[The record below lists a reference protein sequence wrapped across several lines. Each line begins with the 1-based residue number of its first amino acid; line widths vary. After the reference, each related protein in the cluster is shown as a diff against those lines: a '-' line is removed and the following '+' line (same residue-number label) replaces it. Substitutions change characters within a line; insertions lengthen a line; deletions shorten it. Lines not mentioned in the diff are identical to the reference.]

1 MNLII
6 DNREHNLIQLLSHQ
20 VEFTVQQL
28 YIGDIQILYNNNP
41 YIIIERKSINDLKA
55 SIRDGRYKEQK
66 YRLMEYKSQ
75 QQELN
80 SNADYQVK
88 LIYIIEDFVNYNNDV
103 DINGAIINTHIRDNI
118 SVITTH
124 NINDTVQYIIE
135 LFGRLKKYPDKY
147 ISQQQLTDTNYTNV
161 VKAKKK
167 STYVNSDNI
176 MALQICQI
184 PSISQ
189 SMAEKIQEH
198 FGSIINLIQTIQDQ
212 DKIYLTDKE
221 RRKAKIKLISEIKYT
236 DKRKI
241 GPKIAETLLE
251 YMQLN
256 KA

>member
-1 MNLII
+1 
-6 DNREHNLIQLLSHQ
+6 
-20 VEFTVQQL
+20 
-28 YIGDIQILYNNNP
+28 
-41 YIIIERKSINDLKA
+41 
-55 SIRDGRYKEQK
+55 
-66 YRLMEYKSQ
+66 
-75 QQELN
+75 
-80 SNADYQVK
+80 
-88 LIYIIEDFVNYNNDV
+88 
-103 DINGAIINTHIRDNI
+103 
-118 SVITTH
+118 
-124 NINDTVQYIIE
+124 
-135 LFGRLKKYPDKY
+135 
-147 ISQQQLTDTNYTNV
+147 
-161 VKAKKK
+161 
-167 STYVNSDNI
+167 